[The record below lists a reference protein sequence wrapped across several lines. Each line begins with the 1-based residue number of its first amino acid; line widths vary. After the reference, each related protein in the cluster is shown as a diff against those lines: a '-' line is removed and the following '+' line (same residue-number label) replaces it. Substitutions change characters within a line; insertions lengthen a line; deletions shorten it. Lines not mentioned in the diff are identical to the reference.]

1 MYKDILLPYDG
12 SPLSEKALAEGV
24 AFAKSVVGSKLTLLY
39 VLTPHHLL
47 LGGGRPVPGLK
58 KLEQQFQD
66 ELKKKANEM
75 LESAKKRA
83 AGASVACNIVIEE
96 GASPHEVIIARAARL
111 KCDLIIMASHGRR
124 GLEGVLI
131 GSETMKVLT
140 HATTPVLVV
149 R

>member
-1 MYKDILLPYDG
+1 MYKNIMLPYDG

-24 AFAKSVVGSKLTLLY
+24 AFAKNVGSKITLLY

-58 KLEQQFQD
+58 KLEQQFKD
-66 ELKKKANEM
+66 ELTKKANGM
-75 LESAKKRA
+75 LEGAKKHA
-83 AGASVACNIVIEE
+83 AGASVACSTMIEE
-96 GASPHEVIIARAARL
+96 GADPHEVIIALATRL

-140 HATTPVLVV
+140 HSTIPVLVV

>member
-1 MYKDILLPYDG
+1 MYKSIMLPYDG
-12 SPLSEKALAEGV
+12 SPLSEKALDQGLAL
-24 AFAKSVVGSKLTLLY
+24 AKSSGSTVTLLY

-83 AGASVACNIVIEE
+83 AGASVECNTSIEE
-96 GASPHEVIIARAARL
+96 GASPHEVIIARASHL

-131 GSETMKVLT
+131 GSETVKVLT
-140 HATTPVLVV
+140 HPKIPVLVV